1 MIAILA
7 LVVLSVVG
15 PGLVGAATIP
25 GGLHNQGG
33 NIANQGEGE
42 NSFNSCAR
50 GLINKNSFN
59 SRF

>member
-33 NIANQGEGE
+33 NIENQGEGE
-42 NSFNSCAR
+42 IC
-50 GLINKNSFN
+50 IM
-59 SRF
+59 